1 MSNKKVILK
10 RFVTGFPTEDDM
22 ELVTGTVR
30 LAVPDGSP
38 AVVVKN
44 LYVSCDPYMRNR
56 MSEHNDAAYIEQFV
70 PGEVYQPAE
79 KKYSLISSSLHAV
92 GFSEFSLPH

>member
-1 MSNKKVILK
+1 MAMAMAAAEVSNKRVILK
-10 RFVTGFPTEDDM
+10 QFVTGFPTEDDM

-30 LAVPDGSP
+30 LAVPPGS
-38 AVVVKN
+38 ASVMVKN

-70 PGEVYQPAE
+70 PGEVP
-79 KKYSLISSSLHAV
+79 LNL
-92 GFSEFSLPH
+92 FPT

>member
-1 MSNKKVILK
+1 MAEAEAEVSNKRVILK
-10 RFVTGFPTEDDM
+10 QFVAGFPTEDDM

-30 LAVPDGSP
+30 LVVPPGS
-38 AVVVKN
+38 ASVMVKN

-70 PGEVYQPAE
+70 PGEVP
-79 KKYSLISSSLHAV
+79 SNL
-92 GFSEFSLPH
+92 FPT